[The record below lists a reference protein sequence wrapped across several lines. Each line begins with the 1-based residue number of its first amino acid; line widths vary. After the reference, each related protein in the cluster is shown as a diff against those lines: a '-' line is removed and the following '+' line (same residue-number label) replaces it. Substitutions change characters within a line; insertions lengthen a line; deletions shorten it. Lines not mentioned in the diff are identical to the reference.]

1 MLYNL
6 IVGLIIGIGLI
17 MPGVSGGVIA
27 VILNVYDKI
36 VFSLNNILKRP
47 KESLKLLIP
56 IVIGASIGV
65 VFVGK
70 IIQYLLFEKNY
81 NQVYFVFIGLIL
93 GSIPSLM
100 NNIKEKHKPNY
111 LLKFISFSLSLLLF
125 IFGKNIVNL
134 SIIDNTNAQSFIYLF
149 LTGLIFSIGKV
160 VPGIS
165 SSFLLML
172 VGTYEYFLYLITNP
186 INTISNNFMDFIYL
200 LLVIVFGVIILV
212 KLMNYLL
219 KKHYVGTYSIIIGFV
234 IGSIYAIYPGI
245 SLDINGIVSILIL
258 IISFLFSYMF
268 TIKKKQ

>member
-1 MLYNL
+1 MFYNL

-36 VFSLNNILKRP
+36 VFSLNNILKQP
-47 KESLKLLIP
+47 KQSLKLLIP
-56 IVIGASIGV
+56 IIIGASIGV
-65 VFVGK
+65 VFIGK

-93 GSIPSLM
+93 GSIPKLISKV
-100 NNIKEKHKPNY
+100 KEKHKPNY
-111 LLKFISFSLSLLLF
+111 FLIFISFSLSLLLF

-134 SIIDNTNAQSFIYLF
+134 SIENNITSQSFIYLF
-149 LTGLIFSIGKV
+149 LTGFIFSIGKI

-172 VGTYEYFLYLITNP
+172 VGTYEYFLKLLTNP
-186 INTISNNFMDFIYL
+186 ISTISNNLIDFLYL
-200 LLVIVFGVIILV
+200 LLGMLFGILILV

-245 SLDINGIVSILIL
+245 SLDLKGIFSVVIL
-258 IISFLFSYMF
+258 IISFIFSYLF
-268 TIKKKQ
+268 TIKKR